1 MCVSVYANIV
11 CTYYVHRAHDPA
23 HALTIIQ
30 SHAATIKT
38 PPRRQRLGF
47 SGGGCSLG
55 RATTVILG
63 PAAVSPR
70 GRRLTAALHQERA
83 TTTLRGKRAS
93 GDGAVEADGRRQRTL
108 GPATTAV
115 VPSVSAMATAAAAPA
130 SVAPSLAPKAN
141 DSRKAVVP
149 VDTSEL
155 EKHVLA
161 VDDKSVDCAAIARI
175 LRGSRYRV
183 TAVESATRALELL
196 VMGLLPDM
204 SMIITDYWMPGM
216 TGYELLKRVKES
228 AALRGIYVVIMSSMT
243 IVIYKFSNKNLR

>member
-1 MCVSVYANIV
+1 M
-11 CTYYVHRAHDPA
+11 
-23 HALTIIQ
+23 
-30 SHAATIKT
+30 
-38 PPRRQRLGF
+38 
-47 SGGGCSLG
+47 
-55 RATTVILG
+55 
-63 PAAVSPR
+63 
-70 GRRLTAALHQERA
+70 
-83 TTTLRGKRAS
+83 
-93 GDGAVEADGRRQRTL
+93 
-108 GPATTAV
+108 V

-161 VDDKSVDCAAIARI
+161 VDDKSVDRAAIARI

-196 VMGLLPDM
+196 AMGLLPDV

-228 AALRGIYVVIMSSMT
+228 AALRGHLRRHHVVYDHRDLYIFKQNFTIALIAFYASTKKQVPHSSLQNRSLIYAKIC
-243 IVIYKFSNKNLR
+243 IHLRCFGSRLTLKST